1 LRLCVNQDTAFPPVP
16 APPDL
21 PALAAKLDAI
31 VPNLARELTGS
42 EGCLEI
48 LRHDARRLAATTA

>member
-1 LRLCVNQDTAFPPVP
+1 MNQDTAFPPVP